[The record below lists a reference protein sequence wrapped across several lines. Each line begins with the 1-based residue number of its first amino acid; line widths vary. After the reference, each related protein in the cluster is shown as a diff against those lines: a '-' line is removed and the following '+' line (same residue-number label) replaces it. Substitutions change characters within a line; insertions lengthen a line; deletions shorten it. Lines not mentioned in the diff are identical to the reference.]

1 MKRENSFSKS
11 LIRFLTVLALLLG
24 GAYLAYQAFLYQQE
38 RRFLPIGTVVAGLD
52 VGGLTG
58 EEAGQRIAAAYEQP
72 ILLYHQDN
80 MVQINPQDVG
90 FALDMTTMLAEA
102 ERVRTQQEFAAGFV
116 SYLFNRPL
124 NPVTI
129 DLVATHNP
137 ELVQAMVASIANYLD
152 KPLSMPQIDPTTL
165 TFKAGDD
172 GYEADVDKATQEVET
187 ALYQMNDRVVTMD
200 VNPEISPEPGLDLLQ
215 TYIENK
221 LASFA
226 GGGSFYILDLETG
239 DEIAVNADQAMSG
252 MSMMKIPIVLETY
265 RAVDTELSFDQTKL
279 ISETLIFSGNY
290 SANLLLDVV
299 AGQDNAYLGSDILTE
314 SMRRLGLENTFIATP
329 YEEPARAERQTYIT
343 PANSSFENRIT
354 LDPAMQTTAR
364 EMGALL
370 AMVYYCAEG
379 KGMLLA
385 IYPEQLTPR
394 ECQELVHFLS
404 LNLEGYILRPGVPL
418 CTKVAHKHG
427 WIDGDVGYYGTHG
440 DAAIIESAGRDY
452 VVVTYVYMEGW
463 LDWTVSF
470 PFMADISRATY
481 NYFNQDEP
489 YLVDVLREGF
499 ATGTLEI
506 PKSDCGEIEVPT
518 TSQ

>member
-1 MKRENSFSKS
+1 MKRESSFGKT

-38 RRFLPIGTVVAGLD
+38 RRFLPIGTVVAGVD

-58 EEAGQRIAAAYEQP
+58 EEAGERIAAAYNQP
-72 ILLYHQDN
+72 ILVYHQDN

-90 FALDMTTMLAEA
+90 FALDIETMLAEA
-102 ERVRTQQEFAAGFV
+102 EQVRTQQEFVAGFV
-116 SYLFNRPL
+116 GYLLNRPL
-124 NPVTI
+124 NSTTI
-129 DLVATHNP
+129 ELVATHNP
-137 ELVQAMVASIANYLD
+137 ELVWAMVDSIASYLD
-152 KPLSMPQIDPTTL
+152 KPLNMPQIDPTTL
-165 TFKAGDD
+165 TFKPGDD
-172 GYEADVDKATQEVET
+172 GYQADVDKAAQEVEI
-187 ALYQMNDRVVTMD
+187 ALYQISDRVVTM
-200 VNPEISPEPGLDLLQ
+200 VISPEISPEPGLDLLQ

-221 LASFA
+221 LATFA

-279 ISETLIFSGNY
+279 ISETLVFSGNY

-314 SMRRLGLENTFIATP
+314 SMRQLGLENTFIATP

-343 PANSSFENRIT
+343 PANSNLENRIT

-385 IYPEQLTPR
+385 IYPDQLTQR

-404 LNLEGYILRPGVPL
+404 LNLEGYILRPGVPP
-418 CTKVAHKHG
+418 CTRVAHKHG

-440 DAAIIESAGRDY
+440 DAAIIESNGRDY

-506 PKSDCGEIEVPT
+506 PKSNCGEIEVT
-518 TSQ
+518 TNNQ